1 MTVKRPLVV
10 DSLIVVALLAVHLL
24 LVREFGDKATG
35 WLPNWAAAVVGV
47 VGISTLLVRRRW
59 TRTVFLVVLVAS
71 LTLVLGGYPSGG
83 AGLGLQVALY
93 TVAVN
98 SSLVSTVVAAALTL
112 VAAVTSYVSNADFH
126 PVVAVLD
133 VVLLGGSIGL
143 GMVTRRSRQRSAQ
156 LREVVSQL
164 EQARE
169 QLKEEA
175 ALLERTR
182 IAREL
187 HDIVT
192 HSLGVIAVQA
202 GVARAMPDDQQ
213 QAREALQVIEA
224 TSKDALSEMRHL
236 LGALRVP
243 EALDAELRP
252 QPTLGQLEDL
262 FQTMR
267 DVGLSLTVQ
276 TEGEPYPLTAGREL
290 TVYRII
296 QEALT
301 NVLKHAAHAEVQ
313 VRLRYLDD
321 HMSVEVLNDHVLPH
335 ADGHGHGLVG
345 MRERAVVCGGT
356 LDAGPLPGGR
366 FRMVA
371 TLPRELAA

>member
-1 MTVKRPLVV
+1 MTVNRTHVV
-10 DSLIVVALLAVHLL
+10 DLLVVVALLALHLL
-24 LVREFGDKATG
+24 LVRELSPEASG
-35 WLPNWAAAVVGV
+35 WLPGWGAAAIGV
-47 VGISTLLVRRRW
+47 VGIVPLLARRRW
-59 TRTVFLVVLVAS
+59 TWTVFLVALAAAV
-71 LTLVLGGYPSGG
+71 TLVLGGHPTGG
-83 AGLGLQVALY
+83 VGLGLQVALY
-93 TVAVN
+93 TIAVN
-98 SSLVSTVVAAALTL
+98 SSSAGMVVAMLLTL
-112 VAAVTSYVSNADFH
+112 AAAVTSYLSNADFH
-126 PVVAVLD
+126 PVVALQD

-143 GMVTRRSRQRSAQ
+143 GLVTRRNRQRAAQ

-169 QLKEEA
+169 QLKEET

-202 GVARAMPDDQQ
+202 GVARAMPDDPR

-243 EALDAELRP
+243 EALGAELRP
-252 QPTLGQLEDL
+252 QPTLGQLGDL

-267 DVGLSLTVQ
+267 DVGLSVTVH

-301 NVLKHAAHAEVQ
+301 NVLKHAGNAEVQ

-321 HMSVEVLNDHVLPH
+321 HMSVEVLNDGVVPH
-335 ADGHGHGLVG
+335 AGEHGHGLVG

-366 FRMVA
+366 YRMVA

>member
-10 DSLIVVALLAVHLL
+10 DSLIVIALIAVHLL
-24 LVREFGDKATG
+24 VVREVSDQVTG
-35 WLPNWAAAVVGV
+35 WLPSWGAAVVGV
-47 VGISTLLVRRRW
+47 VGIAPLLVRRRATW
-59 TRTVFLVVLVAS
+59 PVFLIVLAAAM
-71 LTLVLGGYPSGG
+71 TLALGGHPGG
-83 AGLGLQVALY
+83 GVGLALQVALY
-93 TVAVN
+93 TIAVN
-98 SSLVSTVVAAALTL
+98 SPLLSTAVAAALTL
-112 VAAVTSYVSNADFH
+112 AAAVTSYAANADFH

-133 VVLLGGSIGL
+133 VVLLGGAIGL
-143 GMVTRRSRQRSAQ
+143 GLVTRRSRQRAAQ

-169 QLKEEA
+169 QLKAEA

-187 HDIVT
+187 HDIVA

-202 GVARAMPDDQQ
+202 GVARAMPDDRQ
-213 QAREALQVIEA
+213 QACEALQVIEA

-236 LGALRVP
+236 LGALRAP
-243 EALDAELRP
+243 EPLDAELRP
-252 QPTLGQLEDL
+252 QPTLDQLDDL

-267 DVGLSLTVQ
+267 DVGLSLTVH

-290 TVYRII
+290 AVYRIV

-301 NVLKHAAHAEVQ
+301 NVLKHAGHAEVQ

-335 ADGHGHGLVG
+335 ADRNGHGLVG